1 MWHDAKHIQANVDT
15 LKTMEPCLSKPKLWE
30 YGDLLMQ
37 NIILSTK
44 QKSMET
50 KMSDIDDWWNL
61 VQDLLQKNV

>member
-1 MWHDAKHIQANVDT
+1 LWHDAKHIQANVDT

>member
-1 MWHDAKHIQANVDT
+1 
-15 LKTMEPCLSKPKLWE
+15 MEPCLSKHKLWE

-50 KMSDIDDWWNL
+50 KMSNIDDWWNL
-61 VQDLLQKNV
+61 VQDLLQKNVWGLFDDHIIDEGT